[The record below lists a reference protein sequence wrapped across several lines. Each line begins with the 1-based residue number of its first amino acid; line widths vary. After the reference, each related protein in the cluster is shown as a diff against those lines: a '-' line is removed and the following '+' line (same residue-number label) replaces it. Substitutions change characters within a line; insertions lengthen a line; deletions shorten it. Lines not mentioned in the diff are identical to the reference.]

1 MAEGNYREFLRGANV
16 KAKKYF
22 YVMRPVLACRWILEK
37 GTPPPMRFTELMAAE
52 LPGEL
57 HPEMEHLLE
66 LKMNA
71 PEIKEIPR
79 NEYLDT
85 SITEIKNLLLD
96 MNDTKKMEWET
107 LDQMF
112 LKYVSVN

>member
-1 MAEGNYREFLRGANV
+1 
-16 KAKKYF
+16 
-22 YVMRPVLACRWILEK
+22 
-37 GTPPPMRFTELMAAE
+37 MRFTELMAAE
-52 LPGEL
+52 LPENL
-57 HPEMEHLLE
+57 HSEMKHLLE

-79 NEYLDT
+79 IDVLNEYLDT
-85 SITEIKNLLLD
+85 SIVEIKNLLLD

-112 LKYVSVN
+112 LEALE